1 MKPSDSARSRSL
13 WIRSALIFSL
23 FLLAVAGVEVALAWL
38 PPDHAVV
45 SGLASLRTALI
56 AVTVFAGAHLVYALL
71 ATHLMRRGKRK
82 RRVPKVL
89 LDLLRVILFV
99 LATLISLSLFFY
111 QDMSGILAGSGLVLA
126 VLGFAIRNVVADTLS
141 GMALGLE
148 APFRMGDWVRI
159 ETLAQGRVQ
168 EIGWR
173 TTRLV
178 TRDSTYVI
186 LPNSQISRQRITNFS
201 APRKEYRDSVQ
212 LALPVALSVEEAKEL
227 IVQAVKSAE
236 SISSIKE
243 PEVQVTHYG
252 LHSITYQVKYWVPQY
267 DREPQCR
274 NELLSLIDAALRA
287 KEVFVTQAQNLP
299 FCLMEESGG
308 RDLR

>member
-1 MKPSDSARSRSL
+1 M
-13 WIRSALIFSL
+13 
-23 FLLAVAGVEVALAWL
+23 
-38 PPDHAVV
+38 
-45 SGLASLRTALI
+45 
-56 AVTVFAGAHLVYALL
+56 
-71 ATHLMRRGKRK
+71 
-82 RRVPKVL
+82 
-89 LDLLRVILFV
+89 
-99 LATLISLSLFFY
+99 
-111 QDMSGILAGSGLVLA
+111 
-126 VLGFAIRNVVADTLS
+126 
-141 GMALGLE
+141 
-148 APFRMGDWVRI
+148 
-159 ETLAQGRVQ
+159 
-168 EIGWR
+168 
-173 TTRLV
+173 
-178 TRDSTYVI
+178 
-186 LPNSQISRQRITNFS
+186 
-201 APRKEYRDSVQ
+201 Q